1 MGNSQNRLANR
12 LRKRSIS
19 IKDIAKTTI
28 NMRTKHVNVLNKL
41 KKNRIEG
48 LFEIGD
54 VVLLNKQRAEVV
66 KIHPMDESVVDM
78 NTIIEV
84 NQVKGYTIKY
94 LSMTSED
101 KSVFTTGDCIELEEE
116 IQGVKK
122 GKVKQK
128 KKMVGATR
136 TEVKRI
142 QIADSSSDDEETAAI
157 AAEK

>member
-1 MGNSQNRLANR
+1 MG
-12 LRKRSIS
+12 
-19 IKDIAKTTI
+19 
-28 NMRTKHVNVLNKL
+28 
-41 KKNRIEG
+41 G

-78 NTIIEV
+78 NTIIDV

-94 LSMTSED
+94 LSMRSEG

-122 GKVKQK
+122 GTVK
-128 KKMVGATR
+128 KKKKTVVQIKGGAS
-136 TEVKRI
+136 EVKRI
-142 QIADSSSDDEETAAI
+142 QIADSSSDEEDTAARKQNVI
-157 AAEK
+157 DTE